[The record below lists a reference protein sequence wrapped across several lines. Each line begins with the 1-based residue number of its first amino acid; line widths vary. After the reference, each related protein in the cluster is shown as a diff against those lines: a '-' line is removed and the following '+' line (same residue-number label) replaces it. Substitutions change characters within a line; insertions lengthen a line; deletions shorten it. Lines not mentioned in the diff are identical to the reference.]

1 MPYFNESQL
10 ELSIITLLQDQG
22 YDYIKGEDITRN
34 FDEVVLRDD
43 LAKYL
48 RSRYKNDG
56 ITDTEVET
64 AIRVIM
70 QNHGGSLYEENKR
83 AISLLMDGF
92 SLKRED
98 TSKPNLY
105 IYPISFDEAHQKH
118 NIFKIV
124 NQFDIIGT
132 EHRIPDAIIFLN
144 GLPVVVFEFKNA
156 LKQNTTVE
164 DAYKQ
169 LTIRYR
175 RDIPALF
182 KYTAFIVISDG
193 VNNKFGT
200 LYTPYEFFYAWRK
213 VNAKDKADNGISSL
227 KTMIAGLFRK
237 DRLIDVIH
245 NFIYFPDTSKDERKF
260 ICRYPQYFAARSLY
274 QNILNHS
281 RLNAAGDGKGG
292 TYFGATGCGK
302 SLTMLFL
309 SRLLMKSKALCSPT
323 IILITDRTDL
333 DDQLS
338 RLLLNA
344 KQFVGDSVIE
354 QVESREDLKDKLQ
367 GRTSG
372 GVFLTTIQKFS
383 KDINLL
389 SSRANIICISDE
401 AHRSQNNLSERVQ
414 ITDRGVVRSYGF
426 AKYLHD
432 SLPNATYVGFTG
444 TPIDNTTEV
453 FGDIVDEYSM
463 IEAVEDGITK
473 TIMYEGRASHVF
485 ADSNLVR
492 QIEAYYDKCAE
503 EGSTEYQI
511 EESKKAMTQMS
522 VLLNS
527 PDLIHRLAD
536 DFVRHYERRVEE
548 GSTVKGKAMIVCAS
562 REIGYAIYR
571 EIIAMRTEW
580 AKVRVCDDGVE
591 LTKEEAEK
599 IKPIEKIKMVFI
611 RAKDDIPELYNLL
624 GTDED
629 RKKLDLQFKEEKSNF
644 KIAIVVDM
652 WITGFDVPCLD
663 TMYCYKPLQMHTLIQ
678 TISRVNRN
686 YPGKDKGLIVDYLG
700 IKKKFNQA
708 MRRYANGSVNE
719 TPVETI
725 DSAVKLCKDELDI
738 LRRMFGGFNYSKFF
752 TGTPLEQLDT
762 LQLAAERIQYTDDTE
777 KRFMKHTGIM
787 KSAYNMCT
795 GDERIT
801 NDDVNDVHFFTGV
814 RSVIFKTTKGESPD
828 ATQMNRH
835 VLKLVNEALVSEE
848 VVAINS
854 MRLDNNV
861 QIDLLATQYMEKLK
875 RLPYQNTKV
884 KLMEQL
890 LRRVIDSVKRV
901 NKVKA
906 VSFTDRLKEIIER
919 YNDRS
924 DDIVLADEIVTEVAN
939 QLAEL
944 FEEIKKDNVL
954 PDGIPDIEVKA
965 FYDILKAVAEQYG
978 FLAEYAEEQYIEIAK
993 AVKEKVDDSAQFID
1007 WDKRAD
1013 IKAQL
1018 KVQIILTLSRYGYPP
1033 ATRDDVFKAIF
1044 EQAENFKKN
1053 KINPTDGV
1061 PVSHTPQVPVI
1072 RQLILDTVSDQ
1083 DKYTVYLPLY
1093 SIRAACGYFGEGEEV
1108 ETQGWISA
1116 EGIGR
1121 LNEDM
1126 FVVQAAGNSME
1137 PRIHDGDYCVF
1148 ERYKGGSRN
1157 GKIVLAQHRGYY
1169 DDDNA
1174 GAFSIKEYNSTK
1186 SADEYGNWQHESIC
1200 LRPLNPAYN
1209 PIVLTPD
1216 DIEDFKIIGEFVATL

>member
-1 MPYFNESQL
+1 MPYFDESQL
-10 ELSIITLLQDQG
+10 EQSIISLLQMQG
-22 YDYIKGEDITRN
+22 YDYVKGEDIERN

-43 LAKYL
+43 LATYL
-48 RSRYKNDG
+48 RNRYKNDG
-56 ITDTEVET
+56 ITDTEVEA
-64 AIRVIM
+64 AIRVIT
-70 QNHGGSLYEENKR
+70 QTQGGTLYDENHHTLN
-83 AISLLMDGF
+83 LLMDGF

-98 TSKPNLY
+98 PAKQNLY
-105 IYPISFDEAHQKH
+105 VYPIAFDEANQKH
-118 NIFKIV
+118 NIFRVV
-124 NQFDIIGT
+124 NQFDIVGS

-144 GLPVVVFEFKNA
+144 GLPVVVFEFKSA
-156 LKQNTTVE
+156 IKQNTTIE

-245 NFIYFPDTSKDERKF
+245 NFVYFPDTSKDERKF

-281 RLNAAGDGKGG
+281 KLNAGGDGKGG

-354 QVESREDLKDKLQ
+354 QVESREDLKAKLQ

-389 SSRANIICISDE
+389 SNRANVICISDE
-401 AHRSQNNLSERVQ
+401 AHRSQTGIEEKVE
-414 ITDRGVVRSYGF
+414 ITDKGVRRSYGF
-426 AKYLHD
+426 AKYLRD

-444 TPIDNTTEV
+444 TPIDPTIEV
-453 FGDIVDEYSM
+453 FGSVVDEYSM

-473 TIMYEGRASHVF
+473 TIMYEGRASRVF
-485 ADSNLVR
+485 ADSELLK
-492 QIEAYYDKCAE
+492 QIESYYDQCAE

-511 EESKKAMTQMS
+511 EESKRAMTQMS
-522 VLLNS
+522 ILLNS

-548 GSTVKGKAMIVCAS
+548 GSTVKGKAMIVCAT
-562 REIGYAIYR
+562 REIGFAIYK
-571 EIIAMRTEW
+571 EIIAMRPEW
-580 AKVRVCDDGVE
+580 AEVRVCGDGEE
-591 LTKEEAEK
+591 LTREEAEK
-599 IKPIEKIKMVFI
+599 IKPIEKIKLICI
-611 RAKDDIPELYNLL
+611 RQKDDDPELYNLL
-624 GTDED
+624 GNDEE
-629 RKKLDLQFKEEKSNF
+629 RKKLDLQFKEDKSNF

-678 TISRVNRN
+678 TVSRVNRN

-708 MRRYANGSVNE
+708 MKKYANGGQNE

-725 DSAVKLCKDELDI
+725 DAAVKLFKDEMDL
-738 LRRMFGGFNYSKFF
+738 LRQMFHGFDYSKFF

-762 LQLAAERIQYTDDTE
+762 LQLAAERIQSTDEIE
-777 KRFMKHTGIM
+777 KRFMKHTILM
-787 KSAYNMCT
+787 ITKSEV
-795 GDERIT
+795 D
-801 NDDVNDVHFFTGV
+801 DVHFFTGV
-814 RSVIFKTTKGESPD
+814 RSVIYKTTTGESPD
-828 ATQMNRH
+828 ATQMNKH
-835 VLKLVNEALVSEE
+835 VLKLVNEALISEE
-848 VVAINS
+848 VVAINNL
-854 MRLDNNV
+854 RLDDNE
-861 QIDLLATQYMEKLK
+861 QIDMLATQYMEKLK
-875 RLPYQNTKV
+875 KLPYKNTKV

-890 LRRVIDSVKRV
+890 LKRVIDSVKKV

-906 VSFTDRLKEIIER
+906 VSFTERLNVIIDQ

-924 DDIVLADEIVTEVAN
+924 DDIVLADEIVTEVAK
-939 QLAEL
+939 QLADL
-944 FEEIKKDNVL
+944 FEEIKKDSVL
-954 PDGIPDIEVKA
+954 PDGIPNIEVKA
-965 FYDILKAVAEQYG
+965 FNDILKSVAERYG
-978 FLAEYAEEQYIEIAK
+978 FL
-993 AVKEKVDDSAQFID
+993 
-1007 WDKRAD
+1007 
-1013 IKAQL
+1013 
-1018 KVQIILTLSRYGYPP
+1018 
-1033 ATRDDVFKAIF
+1033 
-1044 EQAENFKKN
+1044 N
-1053 KINPTDGV
+1053 
-1061 PVSHTPQVPVI
+1061 
-1072 RQLILDTVSDQ
+1072 
-1083 DKYTVYLPLY
+1083 
-1093 SIRAACGYFGEGEEV
+1093 
-1108 ETQGWISA
+1108 
-1116 EGIGR
+1116 
-1121 LNEDM
+1121 
-1126 FVVQAAGNSME
+1126 
-1137 PRIHDGDYCVF
+1137 
-1148 ERYKGGSRN
+1148 
-1157 GKIVLAQHRGYY
+1157 
-1169 DDDNA
+1169 
-1174 GAFSIKEYNSTK
+1174 
-1186 SADEYGNWQHESIC
+1186 
-1200 LRPLNPAYN
+1200 
-1209 PIVLTPD
+1209 
-1216 DIEDFKIIGEFVATL
+1216 

>member
-10 ELSIITLLQDQG
+10 EQSIIALLLEQD
-22 YDYIKGEDITRN
+22 YDYVKGDALTERDL
-34 FDEVVLRDD
+34 DEVVLHDD
-43 LAKYL
+43 LAQYL
-48 RSRYKNDG
+48 RNRYKNDG
-56 ITDTEVET
+56 ITEQEVEN
-64 AIRVIM
+64 AIRVIK
-70 QNHGGSLYEENKR
+70 QKTGGSLYDENKHTLN
-83 AISLLMDGF
+83 LLMDGF

-98 TSKPNLY
+98 ATKQNLY
-105 IYPISFDEAHQKH
+105 IYPIAFDEANQKY
-118 NIFKIV
+118 NKFKVI
-124 NQFDIIGT
+124 NQFEIVGNT
-132 EHRIPDAIIFLN
+132 LRIPDAIIFIN

-156 LKQNTTVE
+156 LKQNTTIE

-175 RDIPALF
+175 RDIPQLF
-182 KYTAFIVISDG
+182 KYTAFIVVSDG

-213 VNAKDKADNGISSL
+213 VNAKDKAGDGINSL

-245 NFIYFPDTSKDERKF
+245 NFVYFPDTSKDERKY

-281 RLNAAGDGKGG
+281 KLNPGGDGKGG

-309 SRLLMKSKALCSPT
+309 CRLLMKSKALCSPT

-354 QVESREDLKDKLQ
+354 QVESREDLKSKLQ

-389 SSRANIICISDE
+389 SNRANIICISDE
-401 AHRSQNNLSERVQ
+401 AHRTQTSLEEKVE
-414 ITDRGVVRSYGF
+414 ITDKGVKRSYGF
-426 AKYLHD
+426 AKYLRD

-444 TPIDNTTEV
+444 TPIDPTLDV
-453 FGDIVDEYSM
+453 FGGIVDEYSM

-485 ADSNLVR
+485 ADSELIK

-503 EGSTEYQI
+503 EGSSEYQI
-511 EESKKAMTQMS
+511 EESKRAMTQMS
-522 VLLNS
+522 ILLNS
-527 PDLIHRLAD
+527 PDLIHRLAV
-536 DFVRHYERRVEE
+536 DFVQHYERRVEE
-548 GSTVKGKAMIVCAS
+548 GSTVKGKAMIVCAT
-562 REIGYAIYR
+562 REIAFSIYK
-571 EIIAMRTEW
+571 EIVAMRPEW
-580 AKVRVCDDGVE
+580 AEVKICGEGEE
-591 LTKEEAEK
+591 LTKEESEK
-599 IKPIEKIKMVFI
+599 IKPIEKIKLVCI
-611 RAKDDIPELYNLL
+611 RQKDDDQELYNLL
-624 GTDED
+624 GTDDE
-629 RKKLDLQFKEEKSNF
+629 RKKLDLQFKEDKSNF

-678 TISRVNRN
+678 TVSRVNRN

-708 MRRYANGSVNE
+708 MQKYATGGQNE

-725 DSAVKLCKDELDI
+725 DAAVKLFKDELDL
-738 LRRMFGGFNYSKFF
+738 LRRMFNGFDYSRFF

-762 LQLAAERIQYTDDTE
+762 LQIAAERVQQTAESE
-777 KRFMKHTGIM
+777 KRFMKHTLIM
-787 KSAYNMCT
+787 KSAYNMCNN
-795 GDERIT
+795 DERIK
-801 NDDVNDVHFFTGV
+801 NDEVNDVHFFSGV
-814 RSVIFKTTKGESPD
+814 RSIIYKTTTGESPD
-828 ATQMNRH
+828 ATQMNKH

-848 VVAINS
+848 VVAINT
-854 MRLDNNV
+854 MRLDNSE
-861 QIDLLATQYMEKLK
+861 QIDMLATQYMEKLK

-890 LRRVIDSVKRV
+890 LKRVIDSVRRV

-906 VSFTDRLKEIIER
+906 VSFTDRLKEIIDK

-924 DDIVLADEIVTEVAN
+924 DDIILADEIVTEVAK
-939 QLAEL
+939 QLADL
-944 FEEIKKDNVL
+944 FEDIKKDNVL
-954 PDGIPDIEVKA
+954 PDGIPNIEVKA
-965 FYDILKAVAEQYG
+965 FYDILKSVAEQYG
-978 FLAEYAEEQYIEIAK
+978 FLNKYTEEQYIAMSK
-993 AVKEKVDDSAQFID
+993 DVKDVVDDGSQFID

-1013 IKAQL
+1013 ITAQL
-1018 KVQIILTLSRYGYPP
+1018 KVKIILTLANYDYPP
-1033 ATRDDVFKAIF
+1033 QTRSEVFKAIF

-1053 KINPTDGV
+1053 N
-1061 PVSHTPQVPVI
+1061 
-1072 RQLILDTVSDQ
+1072 L
-1083 DKYTVYLPLY
+1083 
-1093 SIRAACGYFGEGEEV
+1093 
-1108 ETQGWISA
+1108 
-1116 EGIGR
+1116 
-1121 LNEDM
+1121 
-1126 FVVQAAGNSME
+1126 
-1137 PRIHDGDYCVF
+1137 
-1148 ERYKGGSRN
+1148 
-1157 GKIVLAQHRGYY
+1157 
-1169 DDDNA
+1169 
-1174 GAFSIKEYNSTK
+1174 
-1186 SADEYGNWQHESIC
+1186 
-1200 LRPLNPAYN
+1200 
-1209 PIVLTPD
+1209 
-1216 DIEDFKIIGEFVATL
+1216 

>member
-1 MPYFNESQL
+1 MPFFNESQL
-10 ELSIITLLQDQG
+10 EQSIIALLQEQG
-22 YDYIKGEDITRN
+22 YDYVKGETIERDL
-34 FDEVVLRDD
+34 DEVVLRDD
-43 LAKYL
+43 VAQYL
-48 RSRYKNDG
+48 RNRYKNDG
-56 ITDTEVET
+56 ITDTEVEA
-64 AIRVIM
+64 AIRVIT
-70 QNHGGSLYEENKR
+70 QKQGLSLYQENR
-83 AISLLMDGF
+83 HTLHMLMDGF

-98 TSKPNLY
+98 ATKQNLY
-105 IYPISFDEAHQKH
+105 IYPIAFDEANQRH
-118 NIFKIV
+118 NIYKVV
-124 NQFDIIGT
+124 NQFDIIGN
-132 EHRIPDAIIFLN
+132 EHRIPDAIIFIN

-156 LKQNTTVE
+156 LKQNTTIE

-213 VNAKDKADNGISSL
+213 VNAKDKAGDGINSL

-237 DRLIDVIH
+237 DRIIDLIR
-245 NFIYFPDTSKDERKF
+245 NFVYFPDTSKDERKY

-281 RLNAAGDGKGG
+281 KLNAGGDGKGG

-354 QVESREDLKDKLQ
+354 QVESREDLKQKLQ

-389 SSRANIICISDE
+389 SNRANIICISDE
-401 AHRSQNNLSERVQ
+401 AHRSQTSLEEKVE
-414 ITDRGVVRSYGF
+414 ITERGVKRSYGF
-426 AKYLHD
+426 AKYLRD

-444 TPIDNTTEV
+444 TPIGPTLDV
-453 FGDIVDEYSM
+453 FGGIVDEYSM
-463 IEAVEDGITK
+463 IEAVNDGITK

-485 ADSNLVR
+485 ADSELVK
-492 QIEAYYDKCAE
+492 QIEVYYDQCAD
-503 EGSTEYQI
+503 EGSSDYQI

-527 PDLIHRLAD
+527 PDLIHRLAV
-536 DFVRHYERRVEE
+536 DFLQHYERRVEE
-548 GSTVKGKAMIVCAS
+548 GSTVKGKAMIVCAT
-562 REIGYAIYR
+562 REIAFAIYK
-571 EIIAMRTEW
+571 EIITMRPEW
-580 AKVRVCDDGVE
+580 AEKKICCDGEE
-591 LTKEEAEK
+591 LTKEEAGK
-599 IKPIEKIKMVFI
+599 IKPIEKIKMVCI
-611 RAKDDIPELYNLL
+611 RQKDDDPELYNLL
-624 GTDED
+624 GTDEE
-629 RKKLDLQFKEEKSNF
+629 RKRLDLQFKEEKSNF

-678 TISRVNRN
+678 TVSRVNRN

-708 MRRYANGSVNE
+708 MKKYANGGQNE

-725 DSAVKLCKDELDI
+725 DSAVKLFKDELDL
-738 LRRMFGGFNYSKFF
+738 LRRMFCGFDYTKFF
-752 TGTPLEQLDT
+752 TGTPLEQLDA
-762 LQLAAERIQYTDDTE
+762 LQIAAERIQQTDELE
-777 KRFMKHTGIM
+777 KRFMKHTNIM
-787 KSAYNMCT
+787 KSAYNMCNN
-795 GDERIT
+795 DERIT
-801 NDDVNDVHFFTGV
+801 KEEVNDVHFFSGV
-814 RSVIFKTTKGESPD
+814 RSVIYKTTTGESPD

-835 VLKLVNEALVSEE
+835 VLKLVNEALISEE
-848 VVAINS
+848 VVAINT
-854 MRLDNNV
+854 MRLDNSE
-861 QIDLLATQYMEKLK
+861 QIDLLASQYMDKLK
-875 RLPYQNTKV
+875 RLPYKNTKV

-890 LRRVIDSVKRV
+890 LKRVIESVKKV

-906 VSFTDRLKEIIER
+906 VSFTNRLNGLIDK

-944 FEEIKKDNVL
+944 FEEIKKENKL
-954 PDGIPDIEVKA
+954 PAGIPDIEVKA
-965 FYDILKAVAEQYG
+965 FYDILKSVAEQYG
-978 FLAEYAEEQYIEIAK
+978 FIDEYTEEQYIVLAK
-993 AVKEKVDDSAQFID
+993 DVKEVVDDKTQYID
-1007 WDKRAD
+1007 WDKKAD

-1018 KVQIILTLSRYGYPP
+1018 KVQIILTLAKHKYPP
-1033 ATRDDVFKAIF
+1033 ATRDEVFKAIF

-1053 KINPTDGV
+1053 RSI
-1061 PVSHTPQVPVI
+1061 SEEE
-1072 RQLILDTVSDQ
+1072 TVSSKRPTGKKAQQIQMIPKGSMLEDVEADEDVRRLVHNMMELYDGTTI
-1083 DKYTVYLPLY
+1083 DKIY
-1093 SIRAACGYFGEGEEV
+1093 V
-1108 ETQGWISA
+1108 ECQ
-1116 EGIGR
+1116 
-1121 LNEDM
+1121 
-1126 FVVQAAGNSME
+1126 
-1137 PRIHDGDYCVF
+1137 
-1148 ERYKGGSRN
+1148 
-1157 GKIVLAQHRGYY
+1157 
-1169 DDDNA
+1169 
-1174 GAFSIKEYNSTK
+1174 KEYQLRYFSMKGNDWRHLVRDYVRKVTERPELK
-1186 SADEYGNWQHESIC
+1186 EDEVFRYVIAG
-1200 LRPLNPAYN
+1200 
-1209 PIVLTPD
+1209 
-1216 DIEDFKIIGEFVATL
+1216 

>member
-1 MPYFNESQL
+1 MSYFNESLL
-10 ELSIITLLQDQG
+10 EQSVISLLQEQG
-22 YDYIKGEDITRN
+22 YEYVKGEEIVRDL
-34 FDEVVLRDD
+34 DEVVLRDD
-43 LAKYL
+43 LAAYL
-48 RSRYKNDG
+48 INRYKNDG
-56 ITDTEVET
+56 ITDQEVEN
-64 AIRVIM
+64 AIRIIT
-70 QNHGGSLYEENKR
+70 QKQGGTLYAENKHTLN
-83 AISLLMDGF
+83 LLMDGF

-98 TSKPNLY
+98 PAKQNLY
-105 IYPISFDEAHQKH
+105 IYPIAFDEANQKH
-118 NIFKIV
+118 NIFKVV
-124 NQFDIIGT
+124 NQFDIVGQQR
-132 EHRIPDAIIFLN
+132 RIPDAIIFLN

-156 LKQNTTVE
+156 LKQNTTIE

-213 VNAKDKADNGISSL
+213 VNAKDKACDGINSL

-237 DRLIDVIH
+237 DRLIDVVH
-245 NFIYFPDTSKDERKF
+245 NFVYFPDTSKDEKKF
-260 ICRYPQYFAARSLY
+260 ICRYPQYFAARSLF

-281 RLNAAGDGKGG
+281 KLNAGGDGKGG

-309 SRLLMKSKALCSPT
+309 TRLLMKSKALCSPT

-354 QVESREDLKDKLQ
+354 QVESREDLKAKLQ

-389 SSRANIICISDE
+389 SNRANIICISDE
-401 AHRSQNNLSERVQ
+401 AHRTQTSMEEKVE
-414 ITDRGVVRSYGF
+414 ITEKGVKRSYGF
-426 AKYLHD
+426 AKYLRD

-444 TPIDNTTEV
+444 TPIDATLDV
-453 FGDIVDEYSM
+453 FGAVVDEYSM

-473 TIMYEGRASHVF
+473 TIMYEGRASHVL
-485 ADSNLVR
+485 ADSELIK
-492 QIEAYYDKCAE
+492 QIEAYYDQCAE
-503 EGSTEYQI
+503 EGSSEYQI

-522 VLLNS
+522 ILLNS
-527 PDLIHRLAD
+527 PDLIHRLAV
-536 DFVRHYERRVEE
+536 DFVQHYERRVEE
-548 GSTVKGKAMIVCAS
+548 GSTVKGKAMIVCAT
-562 REIGYAIYR
+562 REIGFAIYK
-571 EIIAMRTEW
+571 EIIAMRPEW
-580 AKVRVCDDGVE
+580 AEVRICGDGEE

-599 IKPIEKIKMVFI
+599 IKPIEKIKLVCI
-611 RAKDDIPELYNLL
+611 RQKDDDSELYNLL
-624 GTDED
+624 GTDEE

-678 TISRVNRN
+678 TVSRVNRN

-708 MRRYANGSVNE
+708 MKKYANGGQTE

-725 DSAVKLCKDELDI
+725 DSAVKLFKDELDL
-738 LRRMFGGFNYSKFF
+738 LRRMFVRFDYGKFF
-752 TGTPLEQLDT
+752 TGEPLEQLDT
-762 LQLAAERIQYTDDTE
+762 LQMAAELIQQTDETE
-777 KRFMKHTGIM
+777 KRFMKHTLIM
-787 KSAYNMCT
+787 KSAYNMCNN
-795 GDERIT
+795 DERIT
-801 NDDVNDVHFFTGV
+801 REEVNDVHFFSGV
-814 RSVIFKTTKGESPD
+814 RSIIYKTTTGESPD

-835 VLKLVNEALVSEE
+835 VLKLVNEALISEE
-848 VVAINS
+848 VVAINT
-854 MRLDNNV
+854 MRLDNNE
-861 QIDLLATQYMEKLK
+861 QIDMLATQYMEKLK
-875 RLPYQNTKV
+875 KLPYKNTKV

-890 LRRVIDSVKRV
+890 LKRVIDSVKKV

-906 VSFTDRLKEIIER
+906 VSFTERLNEIIDI

-924 DDIVLADEIVTEVAN
+924 DDIVLADEIVTEVAK
-939 QLAEL
+939 QLADL
-944 FEEIKKDNVL
+944 FEEIKKDSVL

-965 FYDILKAVAEQYG
+965 FYDILKSVAERYG
-978 FLAEYAEEQYIEIAK
+978 FLDEYTEDQYIEIAQ
-993 AVKEKVDDSAQFID
+993 AVKEKVDDSSQFID

-1018 KVQIILTLSRYGYPP
+1018 KVQIILTLSKHGYPP
-1033 ATRDDVFKAIF
+1033 ATRDEVFKAIF

-1053 KINPTDGV
+1053 RIDENTE
-1061 PVSHTPQVPVI
+1061 VSSPVI
-1072 RQLILDTVSDQ
+1072 H
-1083 DKYTVYLPLY
+1083 LY
-1093 SIRAACGYFGEGEEV
+1093 STHEEKLPKAAEDRAPYG
-1108 ETQGWISA
+1108 T
-1116 EGIGR
+1116 
-1121 LNEDM
+1121 
-1126 FVVQAAGNSME
+1126 
-1137 PRIHDGDYCVF
+1137 
-1148 ERYKGGSRN
+1148 
-1157 GKIVLAQHRGYY
+1157 
-1169 DDDNA
+1169 DND
-1174 GAFSIKEYNSTK
+1174 K
-1186 SADEYGNWQHESIC
+1186 
-1200 LRPLNPAYN
+1200 PL
-1209 PIVLTPD
+1209 
-1216 DIEDFKIIGEFVATL
+1216 

>member
-1 MPYFNESQL
+1 MSYFNESQL
-10 ELSIITLLQDQG
+10 EQSIIALLQEQG
-22 YDYIKGEDITRN
+22 YDYVKGENIERDL
-34 FDEVVLRDD
+34 DEVVLRDD
-43 LAKYL
+43 LAQYL
-48 RSRYKNDG
+48 RNRYRNDG

-70 QNHGGSLYEENKR
+70 QQQGGTLYDENKQTL
-83 AISLLMDGF
+83 SMLMDGF

-98 TSKPNLY
+98 PAKPNLY
-105 IYPISFDEAHQKH
+105 ICPIAFDEAHQKH
-118 NIFKIV
+118 NIFKVV
-124 NQFDIIGT
+124 NQFDIVGLQ
-132 EHRIPDAIIFLN
+132 HRIPDAIIFLN

-156 LKQNTTVE
+156 LKQNTTIE

-175 RDIPALF
+175 RDIPSLF

-213 VNAKDKADNGISSL
+213 VNAKDKGCDGINSL

-237 DRLIDVIH
+237 DRLIDVVH
-245 NFIYFPDTSKDERKF
+245 NFVYFPDTSKDEKKF

-281 RLNAAGDGKGG
+281 RLNMGGDGKGG

-389 SSRANIICISDE
+389 SNRANIICISDE
-401 AHRSQNNLSERVQ
+401 AHRSQTSLEEKVE
-414 ITDRGVVRSYGF
+414 ITDKGVKRSYGF
-426 AKYLHD
+426 AKYLRD

-444 TPIDNTTEV
+444 TPIDATLDV
-453 FGDIVDEYSM
+453 FGGVVDEYSM

-485 ADSNLVR
+485 ADSELIK
-492 QIEAYYDKCAE
+492 QIEAYYDQCAE
-503 EGSTEYQI
+503 EGSSEYQI

-522 VLLNS
+522 ILLNS
-527 PDLIHRLAD
+527 PDLIHRLAV
-536 DFVRHYERRVEE
+536 DFLQHYERRVEE
-548 GSTVKGKAMIVCAS
+548 GSTVKGKAMIVCAT
-562 REIGYAIYR
+562 REIGFAIYK
-571 EIIAMRTEW
+571 EIVAMRPEW
-580 AKVRVCDDGVE
+580 AEVKICGDGEE

-599 IKPIEKIKMVFI
+599 IKPIEKIKLVCI
-611 RAKDDIPELYNLL
+611 RQKDDAPELYNML
-624 GTDED
+624 ED
-629 RKKLDLQFKEEKSNF
+629 DVKTHGRASLDLQFKEEKSNF

-678 TISRVNRN
+678 TVSRVNRN

-708 MRRYANGSVNE
+708 MKKYANGGQNE

-725 DSAVKLCKDELDI
+725 DSAVKLFKDELEV
-738 LRRMFGGFNYSKFF
+738 LRSLFHGFDYSKFF

-762 LQLAAERIQYTDDTE
+762 LQQAAELVQQTDEME
-777 KRFMKHTGIM
+777 KRFMKHTSIM
-787 KSAYNMCT
+787 KSAYNMCNN
-795 GDERIT
+795 DERIT
-801 NDDVNDVHFFTGV
+801 KEEVNDVHFFSGV
-814 RSVIFKTTKGESPD
+814 RSIIYKTTTGESPD

-835 VLKLVNEALVSEE
+835 VLKLVNEALISEE
-848 VVAINS
+848 VVAINT
-854 MRLDNNV
+854 MRLDNSE

-875 RLPYQNTKV
+875 RLPYKNTKV

-890 LRRVIDSVKRV
+890 LKRVIDSVKKV

-906 VSFTDRLKEIIER
+906 VSFTERLNTIIDQ

-924 DDIVLADEIVTEVAN
+924 DDIVLADEIVTEVAK
-939 QLAEL
+939 QLADL
-944 FEEIKKDNVL
+944 FEEIKKDSVL

-965 FYDILKAVAEQYG
+965 FYDILKSVAEKYG
-978 FLAEYAEEQYIEIAK
+978 FLDQYTEEQYIEIAR
-993 AVKEKVDDSAQFID
+993 AVKEKVDDSSQFID

-1018 KVQIILTLSRYGYPP
+1018 KVQIILTLSKHGYPP
-1033 ATRDDVFKAIF
+1033 ATRDEVFKAIF

-1053 KINPTDGV
+1053 RTDTDDKNHTGV
-1061 PVSHTPQVPVI
+1061 PMRYLYPTFEA
-1072 RQLILDTVSDQ
+1072 SD
-1083 DKYTVYLPLY
+1083 LPM
-1093 SIRAACGYFGEGEEV
+1093 AAEN
-1108 ETQGWISA
+1108 
-1116 EGIGR
+1116 R
-1121 LNEDM
+1121 
-1126 FVVQAAGNSME
+1126 
-1137 PRIHDGDYCVF
+1137 P
-1148 ERYKGGSRN
+1148 
-1157 GKIVLAQHRGYY
+1157 
-1169 DDDNA
+1169 
-1174 GAFSIKEYNSTK
+1174 EYRK
-1186 SADEYGNWQHESIC
+1186 
-1200 LRPLNPAYN
+1200 
-1209 PIVLTPD
+1209 
-1216 DIEDFKIIGEFVATL
+1216 

>member
-10 ELSIITLLQDQG
+10 EQSIIALLQEQG
-22 YDYIKGEDITRN
+22 YDYAKGEEIVRDL
-34 FDEVVLRDD
+34 DEVVLRDD
-43 LAKYL
+43 LAQYL
-48 RSRYKNDG
+48 RDRYKNDG
-56 ITDTEVET
+56 ITDTEVEA

-70 QNHGGSLYEENKR
+70 QKHGGTLYTENKQTLN
-83 AISLLMDGF
+83 LLMDGF

-98 TSKPNLY
+98 PAKQNLY
-105 IYPISFDEAHQKH
+105 IYPIAFDEANQKH
-118 NIFKIV
+118 NIFKVV
-124 NQFDIIGT
+124 NQFDIVGQQ
-132 EHRIPDAIIFLN
+132 HRIPDAIVFLN

-156 LKQNTTVE
+156 LKQNTTIE

-213 VNAKDKADNGISSL
+213 VNAKDKGCDGINSL

-237 DRLIDVIH
+237 DRLVDVIH
-245 NFIYFPDTSKDERKF
+245 NFVYFPDTSKDEKKF

-281 RLNAAGDGKGG
+281 KLNAGGDGKGG

-323 IILITDRTDL
+323 IILITDRNDL

-354 QVESREDLKDKLQ
+354 QVESREDLKSKLQ

-389 SSRANIICISDE
+389 SNRANIICISDE
-401 AHRSQNNLSERVQ
+401 AHRSQTGLEEKVE
-414 ITDRGVVRSYGF
+414 ITEQGVKRSYGF
-426 AKYLHD
+426 AKYLRD

-444 TPIDNTTEV
+444 TPIDATLDV
-453 FGDIVDEYSM
+453 FGAVVDEYSM
-463 IEAVEDGITK
+463 IEAVEDGIIK

-485 ADSNLVR
+485 ADSELVK
-492 QIEAYYDKCAE
+492 QIEAYYDQCAE
-503 EGSTEYQI
+503 EGSSEYQI

-522 VLLNS
+522 ILLNS
-527 PDLIHRLAD
+527 PDLIHRLAV
-536 DFVRHYERRVEE
+536 DFLQHYERRVEE
-548 GSTVKGKAMIVCAS
+548 GGTVKGKAMIVCAT
-562 REIGYAIYR
+562 REIGFAIYK
-571 EIIAMRTEW
+571 EIIAMRPEW
-580 AKVRVCDDGVE
+580 AEVRICGDGEE
-591 LTKEEAEK
+591 LTKEETEK
-599 IKPIEKIKMVFI
+599 IKPIEKIKLVCI
-611 RAKDDIPELYNLL
+611 RQKDDDPELYNLL
-624 GTDED
+624 GSDEE

-678 TISRVNRN
+678 TVSRVNRN

-708 MRRYANGSVNE
+708 MKKYANGGQNE

-725 DSAVKLCKDELDI
+725 DSAVKLFKDELDL
-738 LRRMFGGFNYSKFF
+738 LRRMFTGFDYSKFF

-762 LQLAAERIQYTDDTE
+762 LQLAAEHIQQTDETE
-777 KRFMKHTGIM
+777 KRFMKHVIIM
-787 KSAYNMCT
+787 KSAYNMCNN
-795 GDERIT
+795 DERIT
-801 NDDVNDVHFFTGV
+801 KDEVNDVHFFSGV
-814 RSVIFKTTKGESPD
+814 RSIIYKTTTGESPD

-835 VLKLVNEALVSEE
+835 VLKLVNEALISEE
-848 VVAINS
+848 VVAINT
-854 MRLDNNV
+854 MRLDNNE
-861 QIDLLATQYMEKLK
+861 QIDMLATQYMEKLK
-875 RLPYQNTKV
+875 KLPYKNTKV

-890 LRRVIDSVKRV
+890 LKRVIDSVKRV

-906 VSFTDRLKEIIER
+906 VSFTERLNGIIDQ

-924 DDIVLADEIVTEVAN
+924 DDIVLADEIVTEVAK
-939 QLAEL
+939 QLADL
-944 FEEIKKDNVL
+944 FEEIKKDSVL
-954 PDGIPDIEVKA
+954 PEGIPNIEVKA
-965 FYDILKAVAEQYG
+965 FYDILKSVAERYG
-978 FLAEYAEEQYIEIAK
+978 FLDEYTEEQYIALAK
-993 AVKEKVDDSAQFID
+993 DVKEVVDDKTQYID
-1007 WDKRAD
+1007 WDKKAD

-1018 KVQIILTLSRYGYPP
+1018 KVQIILTLAKHKYPP

-1053 KINPTDGV
+1053 N
-1061 PVSHTPQVPVI
+1061 
-1072 RQLILDTVSDQ
+1072 
-1083 DKYTVYLPLY
+1083 
-1093 SIRAACGYFGEGEEV
+1093 
-1108 ETQGWISA
+1108 
-1116 EGIGR
+1116 
-1121 LNEDM
+1121 
-1126 FVVQAAGNSME
+1126 
-1137 PRIHDGDYCVF
+1137 
-1148 ERYKGGSRN
+1148 
-1157 GKIVLAQHRGYY
+1157 
-1169 DDDNA
+1169 
-1174 GAFSIKEYNSTK
+1174 
-1186 SADEYGNWQHESIC
+1186 
-1200 LRPLNPAYN
+1200 
-1209 PIVLTPD
+1209 
-1216 DIEDFKIIGEFVATL
+1216 